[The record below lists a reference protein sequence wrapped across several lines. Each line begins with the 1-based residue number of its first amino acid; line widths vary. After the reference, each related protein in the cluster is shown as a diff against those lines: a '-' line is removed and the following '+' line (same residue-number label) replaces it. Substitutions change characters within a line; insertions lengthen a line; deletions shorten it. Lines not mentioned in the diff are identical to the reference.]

1 MKYNFCTLFDKNY
14 LTRGLV
20 LYNSLLLQSKVFHL
34 WILCLDQ
41 ETFDLLSKLN
51 FKNITLIKLVD
62 IEDAELLVAKNNRSH
77 GEYCWT
83 LGSVFT
89 HYVLNTNPELNH
101 ITYLDS
107 DMYFYSP
114 PQPIYDE
121 MGKNS
126 VLIIKHN
133 YVQRLKYLEK
143 KGLYNVAM
151 VVFKNDDI
159 GKACIKDW
167 KNDCIQWCYNKDEE
181 GRFGDQ
187 KYLDYWSQKYQNV
200 HILKHKGGDVAPW
213 NVEQY
218 KITEK
223 NNQIF
228 IDEDLLIFYHFH
240 TFKIITDNKFILYSS
255 FYSLDK
261 QVKKYIYEPYIKEI
275 QKAIKMVKDVDLNF
289 SYDYNKSESFIEKI
303 KQLIK
308 RFLVTI
314 YYSNKK

>member
-1 MKYNFCTLFDKNY
+1 MTGVQTCALPI
-14 LTRGLV
+14 
-20 LYNSLLLQSKVFHL
+20 LLLQSKDFQL
-34 WILCLDQ
+34 WILCLDN
-41 ETFDLLSKLN
+41 ETFELLSKLN
-51 FKNITLIKLVD
+51 FQNITLVKLED
-62 IEDAELLVAKNNRSH
+62 IEDKELLVAKNNRSH

-89 HYVLNTNPELNH
+89 HYVLTTNPGLNH

-107 DMYFYSP
+107 DLYFYSP
-114 PQPIYDE
+114 LQPIYDE
-121 MGKNS
+121 MGENS

-133 YVQRLKYLEK
+133 YIQRLKYLEK

-151 VVFKNDDI
+151 VIFKNDDI
-159 GKACIKDW
+159 GKACLKDW

-187 KYLDYWSQKYQNV
+187 KYLDYWPQKYQNV

-228 IDEDLLIFYHFH
+228 VDEDLLIFYHFH
-240 TFKIITDNKFILYSS
+240 TFKIITNNKFILYSS
-255 FYSLDK
+255 FYSLGK

-275 QKAIKMVKDVDLNF
+275 QKAIKMTKDVDLNF
-289 SYDYNKSESFIEKI
+289 DYGYTKPESFMEKI
-303 KQLIK
+303 KQLAK
-308 RFLVTI
+308 RFLVVI
-314 YYSNKK
+314 YYANKK